1 MDGRTYHTTE
11 EKTLLG
17 SVRVGSSRRECAP
30 TETRRDETRRGEARR
45 VDVCVFVLLSL
56 VKESTVESD
65 STTTTDDGAFST
77 NATIE

>member
-17 SVRVGSSRRECAP
+17 SVRFGSGRPVVSARRP
-30 TETRRDETRRGEARR
+30 RRGEARR

-65 STTTTDDGAFST
+65 STTTTTSERESAR
-77 NATIE
+77 AP